1 MKIHEVIIM
10 EEKKEKE
17 REREREREQI
27 FIEGNTSKKAVRLKC
42 KI

>member
-10 EEKKEKE
+10 EEKK
-17 REREREREQI
+17 EREREREQI